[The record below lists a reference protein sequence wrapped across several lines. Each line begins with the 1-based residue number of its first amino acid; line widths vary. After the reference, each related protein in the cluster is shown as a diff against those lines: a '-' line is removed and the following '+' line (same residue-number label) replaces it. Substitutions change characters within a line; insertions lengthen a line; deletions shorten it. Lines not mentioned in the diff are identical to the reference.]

1 MIVILCGSWLRGW
14 IGAEGSSLFHFMSY
28 YLCCVMHHALK
39 LLCATSCLTGY
50 DGRPHPDNATHEK
63 YGLCVDG
70 ITQLKANCA
79 SILPACYVWL
89 DFGCINQNGNPA
101 GELKQ
106 LDKIVQSSDCI
117 FTPIGEK

>member
-1 MIVILCGSWLRGW
+1 VVGQKEVLMFVTTMISLC
-14 IGAEGSSLFHFMSY
+14 
-28 YLCCVMHHALK
+28 
-39 LLCATSCLTGY
+39 TGF
-50 DGRPHPDNATHEK
+50 DGRPHPDNAEHDK
-63 YGLCVDG
+63 YALCVDG

-79 SILPACYVWL
+79 SVLPFCYVWL

-117 FTPIGEK
+117 FTPIGKDSLSIFLSSVIKLAMLYLVCTFIF

>member
-1 MIVILCGSWLRGW
+1 MKLN
-14 IGAEGSSLFHFMSY
+14 SY
-28 YLCCVMHHALK
+28 
-39 LLCATSCLTGY
+39 LLSTGF
-50 DGRPHPDNATHEK
+50 DGRAHPDNAQHEK

-106 LDKIVQSSDCI
+106 LDMIVKSSDCI
-117 FTPIGEK
+117 FTPIGESICVFVVKVKL

>member
-1 MIVILCGSWLRGW
+1 MADQL
-14 IGAEGSSLFHFMSY
+14 
-28 YLCCVMHHALK
+28 LK
-39 LLCATSCLTGY
+39 CPVLNDNVTGF
-50 DGRPHPDNATHEK
+50 DGRPHPDNADHEK
-63 YGLCVDG
+63 YTLCVDG

-79 SILPACYVWL
+79 SILPFCYVWL

-117 FTPIGEK
+117 FTPIGKVGNSFDCIFVYEMLYRQV

>member
-1 MIVILCGSWLRGW
+1 M
-14 IGAEGSSLFHFMSY
+14 SLVSLNTFVKSTMKLNSY
-28 YLCCVMHHALK
+28 
-39 LLCATSCLTGY
+39 LLSTGF
-50 DGRPHPDNATHEK
+50 DGRAHPDNAQHEK

-106 LDKIVQSSDCI
+106 LDMIVKSSDCI
-117 FTPIGEK
+117 FTPIGESICVFVVKVKL